1 MLSMSYFLL
10 DNISSVFSEYWVFLI
25 ILSNYCQNMII
36 LFTYLNNYQL
46 LLLQTIFCQIIQFS
60 CHLFLFSNP
69 IGAFLANVNIQKAL
83 FKYM

>member
-1 MLSMSYFLL
+1 
-10 DNISSVFSEYWVFLI
+10 
-25 ILSNYCQNMII
+25 MII